1 VVTNGSPVRPRAR
14 YATAWALVSAAVV
27 VVAYV
32 GLAALSGHLSPVSR
46 GPLLDGTGPA
56 QPYRWVNPPPALTAA
71 NKPPSSLVGSVP
83 LTPQGSLT
91 TSFIT
96 SDGQVTVIVAK
107 GSIPAH
113 GKDISAK
120 ISVTPVDP
128 ATLGELG
135 GGLKPFGNAYRIAAT
150 YLPSKTPVGSLARPI
165 DVVLLYPATA
175 ELHASQ
181 HTLLSSPT
189 GQGWTALDS
198 KDIALQQQVEANTP
212 TLGYVVV
219 GGVPS
224 PVPITVSPGTS
235 TGGRTTTIVV
245 GLVVAAACL
254 LLVGL
259 GLMLR
264 GRSRAPASGSKRR
277 K

>member
-1 VVTNGSPVRPRAR
+1 
-14 YATAWALVSAAVV
+14 
-27 VVAYV
+27 
-32 GLAALSGHLSPVSR
+32 
-46 GPLLDGTGPA
+46 
-56 QPYRWVNPPPALTAA
+56 
-71 NKPPSSLVGSVP
+71 
-83 LTPQGSLT
+83 
-91 TSFIT
+91 
-96 SDGQVTVIVAK
+96 
-107 GSIPAH
+107 
-113 GKDISAK
+113 
-120 ISVTPVDP
+120 VDP

-224 PVPITVSPGTS
+224 PVLITVSPGTS